1 MGMKIIKAEKGY
13 VQLEAVPGRQHLN
26 VMGVVQ
32 GGVTASILD
41 AATGCAIQTFLEAG
55 VRFATIDLN
64 IKYIKPVQVDGCTLI
79 AEGRTLHVSNRI
91 GMAEGT
97 LKDKNGRFY
106 ACSSASCMIFR
117 KNSGSEITT
126 LESMN

>member
-1 MGMKIIKAEKGY
+1 
-13 VQLEAVPGRQHLN
+13 
-26 VMGVVQ
+26 MGVVQ

-41 AATGCAIQTFLEAG
+41 AATGCAIQTLLEAG

-64 IKYIKPVQVDGCTLI
+64 IKYIKPVQADGCILI

-97 LKDKNGRFY
+97 LKDKNGKLY
-106 ACSSASCMIFR
+106 ACASATCMIFR
-117 KNSGSEITT
+117 KNSESEITA
-126 LESMN
+126 L